1 MLNTMFG
8 DFEES
13 LSLLEIYRDGKK
25 NCYFIII
32 IKKEEEEKEEEEKK
46 QHKKNT
52 CMHTTQSGTSG
63 IAQAYSVSLILLS
76 IVVGKQR
83 SFEEAF
89 FLCNF
94 LREVFSLG
102 SDDIKLQ

>member
-1 MLNTMFG
+1 
-8 DFEES
+8 
-13 LSLLEIYRDGKK
+13 
-25 NCYFIII
+25 
-32 IKKEEEEKEEEEKK
+32 
-46 QHKKNT
+46 
-52 CMHTTQSGTSG
+52 MHTTIWYYTG
-63 IAQAYSVSLILLS
+63 IAQALAYSVSLILLS

-102 SDDIKLQ
+102 SDDLQ

>member
-1 MLNTMFG
+1 
-8 DFEES
+8 
-13 LSLLEIYRDGKK
+13 
-25 NCYFIII
+25 
-32 IKKEEEEKEEEEKK
+32 
-46 QHKKNT
+46 
-52 CMHTTQSGTSG
+52 MHNILQSGATTG
-63 IAQAYSVSLILLS
+63 IAQAYSVSLILFILS

-102 SDDIKLQ
+102 SDDITLQ